1 MLPFAAISAILLTGC
16 VTQPPLPR
24 TTQIQCIVPKIDV
37 IADKVNQQ
45 TQSKGG
51 LDITIVPALYQ
62 AVRADKTKATQ
73 VDPGFFEIAKASPE
87 DVKNNKFVELV
98 ATPLLK
104 TEPNRVEFVVKIHNQ
119 LNRVFHGQGTVVQ
132 FNVDGKL
139 IPFNNTDYKE
149 FSGGIVPPLNDSDL
163 KIFGPPL
170 DLLKDKGTISIF
182 LYDVVTATDVAGN
195 TTEKQNYTWDF
206 SYTMQPVTESVEVK
220 TTREWMDPSQYQQ
233 MRMEQTQRQ
242 RQRVIQN
249 Q

>member
-1 MLPFAAISAILLTGC
+1 MSSASRWQGKNRFGNSITTKRTMKAQLKIFSLITVNALLLTGC
-16 VTQPPLPR
+16 VTQQASPPQ
-24 TTQIQCIVPKIDV
+24 TTQIQCTIPKIDV

-149 FSGGIVPPLNDSDL
+149 FSGGIVQ
-163 KIFGPPL
+163 IG
-170 DLLKDKGTISIF
+170 
-182 LYDVVTATDVAGN
+182 
-195 TTEKQNYTWDF
+195 
-206 SYTMQPVTESVEVK
+206 
-220 TTREWMDPSQYQQ
+220 R
-233 MRMEQTQRQ
+233 
-242 RQRVIQN
+242 
-249 Q
+249 